1 MYEYARVVQ
10 ANVNVTYGKKAAAIA
25 NCNSQKNLLIF
36 FALTLS
42 TRLSSVLLLLLP
54 LRYIVT
60 VKLGSEE

>member
-36 FALTLS
+36 FYS
-42 TRLSSVLLLLLP
+42 PSLSSVLLLLLLLLP

-60 VKLGSEE
+60 VKLG